1 MRRKNMFKKKDIIII
16 IIILISTIALAFL
29 PSLISNL
36 NSNIE
41 EEIKEDIAITTTKN
55 KNTIEIKIEGE
66 IKEDQIIITVAYG
79 SSYGYILS
87 KVRVYFNSYSNPDK
101 DLGKRYYEDTTI
113 FIESLDNECF
123 IEEEID
129 LDIGKIKISTAS
141 KDELMMLYGI
151 GEKRADK
158 IMEYRKTNEIDSWD
172 TLKKILGVSYEVIE
186 AIKEK
191 AVS

>member
-1 MRRKNMFKKKDIIII
+1 MRRKNMYNKKEIIFIIIF
-16 IIILISTIALAFL
+16 LITTIALAFL

-36 NSNIE
+36 TSNIE
-41 EEIKEDIAITTTKN
+41 EIIKEDIAITTTKN

-66 IKEDQIIITVAYG
+66 IKEDQIIITVPYG
-79 SSYGYILS
+79 SSYGYNLS

-158 IMEYRKTNEIDSWD
+158 IIEYRKTNEIDTWD
-172 TLKKILGVSYEVIE
+172 TLKKILGVSNEVIE

-191 AVS
+191 AVL